1 MVDDQFKPLD
11 TLKDQ
16 ISSALNDKDPL
27 KQRWAFYLFYWR
39 FAPGLCK
46 RFPIAICCEETR
58 DESTQEG
65 AKSHSSNEDSGDRI
79 GCERGDWHPS
89 VITVDKLTALVC
101 CAARNAQTAKTD
113 LQAKTDEVEKT
124 RANLA
129 IIKKRVE
136 TDEKALEDLIKTHLN
151 KVVCQPAASSS

>member
-1 MVDDQFKPLD
+1 M
-11 TLKDQ
+11 
-16 ISSALNDKDPL
+16 S
-27 KQRWAFYLFYWR
+27 
-39 FAPGLCK
+39 
-46 RFPIAICCEETR
+46 
-58 DESTQEG
+58 STQEG